1 MRRSRGTGTRAT
13 AKRDRSSGAP
23 APERQEQALLPYRGG
38 RPGHRRARAC
48 PSPMMHRDQEVSP
61 TVVMQH
67 RDSGAPVLTN
77 KDAMQAKIL
86 IVEDERDIVELLRY
100 NLQAAGFKTDYVRNG
115 ADALRRA
122 VEKPPDLILLDLM
135 LPEVDGLIV
144 CSLLKSDPRTKNVP
158 IVMLTAKIEEEDRVK
173 GLELGADDY
182 IPKPFSPREVVLRV
196 AAVLRRIK
204 IGQESEETQKIQT
217 QGLVIDLDKHQVL
230 AADKTIELTAT
241 EFKLITLFA
250 RSPGRVFTRDILME
264 VIWGQDYYGI
274 DRTVDTHVSRLRRK
288 LGELG
293 KHIET
298 VHGVGYRF
306 REV

>member
-1 MRRSRGTGTRAT
+1 
-13 AKRDRSSGAP
+13 
-23 APERQEQALLPYRGG
+23 
-38 RPGHRRARAC
+38 
-48 PSPMMHRDQEVSP
+48 
-61 TVVMQH
+61 
-67 RDSGAPVLTN
+67 
-77 KDAMQAKIL
+77 
-86 IVEDERDIVELLRY
+86 
-100 NLQAAGFKTDYVRNG
+100 
-115 ADALRRA
+115 
-122 VEKPPDLILLDLM
+122 
-135 LPEVDGLIV
+135 
-144 CSLLKSDPRTKNVP
+144 
-158 IVMLTAKIEEEDRVK
+158 MLTAKIEEEDRVK

-217 QGLVIDLDKHQVL
+217 QGLTIDLDKHQVL
-230 AADKTIELTAT
+230 AADRTIELTAT

-288 LGELG
+288 LGDLG

>member
-1 MRRSRGTGTRAT
+1 
-13 AKRDRSSGAP
+13 
-23 APERQEQALLPYRGG
+23 
-38 RPGHRRARAC
+38 
-48 PSPMMHRDQEVSP
+48 
-61 TVVMQH
+61 
-67 RDSGAPVLTN
+67 
-77 KDAMQAKIL
+77 MQAKIL

-100 NLQAAGFKTDYVRNG
+100 NLQAAGFKTECVRNG

-230 AADKTIELTAT
+230 AADRTIELTAT

-306 REV
+306 REFSEGVS